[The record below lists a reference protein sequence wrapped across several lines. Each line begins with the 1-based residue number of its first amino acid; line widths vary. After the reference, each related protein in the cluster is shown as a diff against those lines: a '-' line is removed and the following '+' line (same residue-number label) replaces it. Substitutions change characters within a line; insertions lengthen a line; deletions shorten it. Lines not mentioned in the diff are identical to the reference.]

1 MDFPQ
6 KRVQLFQPAAG
17 KPTMNQVN
25 GSVDEFVRSAFNADG
40 SYNTD
45 REYPAVA
52 GKNNKNCKYCDF
64 KTQDNLCA
72 KKERIKL

>member
-1 MDFPQ
+1 
-6 KRVQLFQPAAG
+6 
-17 KPTMNQVN
+17 MNKVN
-25 GSVDEFVRSAFNADG
+25 GSVDEFVRNAFNADG

-64 KTQDNLCA
+64 KGRDDLCA
-72 KKERIKL
+72 RKERIKV